1 MYTLGYAFKP
11 WTEAKAIADG
21 PSILNYIRETARE
34 NGIDRHIR
42 YDTHVEAAS
51 WSTTDAR
58 WTVKARGHD
67 GEAIDLTCNFLFMC
81 AGYYNYARGHAPA
94 LAGADRFH
102 GPLTHPQFC
111 PADPGSPAQHHVL
124 IRPGVPPVT

>member
-42 YDTHVEAAS
+42 YDTHVDAAP

-58 WTVKARGHD
+58 WPVQARRHD
-67 GEAIDLTCNFLFMC
+67 GDTNGLTWNFRFMC
-81 AGYYNYARGHAPA
+81 AVSYNSPRDLSTQTAR
-94 LAGADRFH
+94 
-102 GPLTHPQFC
+102 PQK
-111 PADPGSPAQHHVL
+111 
-124 IRPGVPPVT
+124 